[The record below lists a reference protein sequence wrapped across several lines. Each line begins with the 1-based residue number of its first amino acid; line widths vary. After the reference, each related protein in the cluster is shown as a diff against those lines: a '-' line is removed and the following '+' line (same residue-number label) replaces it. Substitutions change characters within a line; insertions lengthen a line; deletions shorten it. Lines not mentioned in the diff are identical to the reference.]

1 MELIT
6 PRLILRE
13 FCAADFDAVHA
24 YESNPE
30 TQRYEQVVTA
40 TEEQTRRYLAD
51 AQAWAQE
58 QPRTRYRLAITVRP
72 ADAGRYRSPADAGRY
87 RSPNEAAPLA
97 QAAGAACGRISLALN
112 WPEIREWEVGWTVDP
127 RQWGRGYA
135 TEAAQAILGFAFGE
149 LGAHRVVAFCNAN
162 NRASARVME
171 KLGMQ
176 RDGYLRETRW
186 WNGAWADEFV
196 YSILDHEWQDR
207 RP

>member
-1 MELIT
+1 MELCT

-13 FCAADFDAVHA
+13 FCTADFAAVHA

-30 TQRYEQVVTA
+30 TQRYEQVVVA

-51 AQAWAQE
+51 AQAWARE
-58 QPRTRYRLAITVRP
+58 QSRTRYRLAITIP
-72 ADAGRYRSPADAGRY
+72 LDG
-87 RSPNEAAPLA
+87 AAPLA
-97 QAAGAACGRISLALN
+97 RDAGAAPRARDAGAAPLARDAAAARGRISLALN
-112 WPEIREWEVGWTVDP
+112 WPEIREWEIGWTVDP
-127 RQWGRGYA
+127 LLWGRGYA
-135 TEAAQAILGFAFGE
+135 TEAAQAMLGFAFGE

-207 RP
+207 RT

>member
-1 MELIT
+1 MELLT
-6 PRLILRE
+6 SRLILRE

-30 TQRYEQVVTA
+30 TQRYEQVVVA

-51 AQAWAQE
+51 AQAWARE
-58 QPRTRYRLAITVRP
+58 QPRTRFRLAITIP
-72 ADAGRYRSPADAGRY
+72 PD
-87 RSPNEAAPLA
+87 EAAR
-97 QAAGAACGRISLALN
+97 GRISLALN
-112 WPEIREWEVGWTVDP
+112 WPEIREWEIGWTVDP
-127 RQWGRGYA
+127 LLWGRGYA
-135 TEAAQAILGFAFGE
+135 TEAAQAMLGFAFGE
-149 LGAHRVVAFCNAN
+149 EGAHRVVAFCNAN

-207 RP
+207 RT